1 MKFAIIGLLLILPGL
16 LLAPDFIYR
25 HFEEPAVKVKDSI
38 RLFFV
43 GDIMLARDVEN
54 YLDREG
60 ALYPFVRIPGLLSSY
75 DVAIGN
81 FEAVVSEPHVKAPSF
96 TFQFSVRPEYLK
108 GLKESGFHI
117 LSLANNHSSDY
128 GDAAV
133 ELTKKLC
140 IEYGLHCAGTAR
152 NAESFVYEVRDMKI
166 GFLFANTTWNTES
179 TESLREDMRAVSE
192 ISDIQIAYIHWG
204 TEYELVHN
212 MEQEVLAHAL
222 IDAGADAVIGHHP
235 HVVQDVGFYKDKPIF
250 YSLGNFI
257 FDQYWNEDVQTGLGV
272 EMVIGDDTIQYRT
285 IPFTRK
291 DSRNQPSLMSTSSSQ
306 ALHTRIFRDEMHIGE
321 FMVKSA
327 F

>member
-1 MKFAIIGLLLILPGL
+1 MKFALIGLLLIIPGL
-16 LLAPDFIYR
+16 LFAPDFIYK
-25 HFEEPAVKVKDSI
+25 HFEEPVVEVKEPV

-60 ALYPFVRIPGLLSSY
+60 PLYPFARISGLLSSY
-75 DVAIGN
+75 DVAVGN

-108 GLKESGFHI
+108 GLKEAGFDI

-133 ELTKKLC
+133 ALTKKLC
-140 IEYGLHCAGTAR
+140 IEYWLHCAGTAR
-152 NAESFVYEVRDMKI
+152 NAESFVYEVRDMNI
-166 GFLFANTTWNTES
+166 GFLFVNTTWNTES
-179 TESLREDMRAVSE
+179 PDSLAEDMRAIVQR
-192 ISDIQIAYIHWG
+192 SDIQIAYIHWG

-212 MEQEVLAHAL
+212 AEQETLAHAL
-222 IDAGADAVIGHHP
+222 IDAGADAIIGHHP
-235 HVVQDVGFYKDKPIF
+235 HVVQDVGFYKENPIF

-272 EMVIGDDTIQYRT
+272 EMVIEDKDIRYRT

-291 DSRNQPSLMSTSSSQ
+291 DARNQPAFMSTSSSEL
-306 ALHTRIFRDEMHIGE
+306 LHARIFREQEHTGE
-321 FMVKSA
+321 FTTQRA

>member
-1 MKFAIIGLLLILPGL
+1 MKFALIGLLLVLPGL
-16 LLAPDFIYR
+16 LFAPDFIYK
-25 HFEEPAVKVKDSI
+25 HFEEPTVPVSEPV

-60 ALYPFVRIPGLLSSY
+60 ALYPFVHIADLLASY
-75 DVAIGN
+75 DTVIGN

-96 TFQFSVRPEYLK
+96 TFQFSVRPEYLA
-108 GLKESGFHI
+108 GLKEGGFHI

-128 GDAAV
+128 GNAAV
-133 ELTKKLC
+133 ELTKRLC
-140 IEYGLHCAGTAR
+140 LEYRLHCAGTAR
-152 NAESFVYEVRDMKI
+152 SAESFVYEVGDMKV

-179 TESLREDMRAVSE
+179 VESLAEDMRVLAQR
-192 ISDIQIAYIHWG
+192 SDIQIAYIHWG

-212 MEQEVLAHAL
+212 TGQEVLAHAL

-235 HVVQDVGFYKDKPIF
+235 HVVQDVEFYKEKPIF

-272 EMVIGDDTIQYRT
+272 EMVIEDTDIRYHS

-291 DSRNQPSLMSTSSSQ
+291 DSRNQPILMSATSSQ
-306 ALHTRIFRDEMHIGE
+306 LLHSRIFGEMGHTGE
-321 FMVKSA
+321 FVVKSA